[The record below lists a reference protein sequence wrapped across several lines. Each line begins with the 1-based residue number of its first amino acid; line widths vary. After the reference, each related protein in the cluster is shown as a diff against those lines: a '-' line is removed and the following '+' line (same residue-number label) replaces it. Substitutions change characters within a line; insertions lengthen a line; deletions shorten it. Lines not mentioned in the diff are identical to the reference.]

1 MFPVIL
7 LKVRIM
13 KTFKKVSV
21 FILTLIFCISVPFG
35 AMAQS
40 AQTVDTEI
48 EYYEDG
54 SYLVT
59 QIESGISLFAS
70 GSKTVTKYSSYYNSD
85 SEIQWTLYLKASFTY
100 TGSSATCTS
109 ASPSYKIYDSAWK
122 VTKAEVSRSGRTAT
136 GDYVVKKYW
145 LGIITKTI
153 PVKIIATCD
162 NNGNIS

>member
-1 MFPVIL
+1 
-7 LKVRIM
+7 M
-13 KTFKKVSV
+13 KSFKKVSV
-21 FILTLIFCISVPFG
+21 FILTLIFCISVPFS

-40 AQTVDTEI
+40 TQTVDTEI

-70 GSKTVTKYSSYYNSD
+70 GSKTVTKYSTYYSKKD
-85 SEIQWTLYLKASFTY
+85 EVQWTVYLKASFTY

-109 ASPSYKIYDSAWK
+109 ASATYKIYNDGWK
-122 VTKAEVSRSGRTAT
+122 VTEATASRSGRTAT
-136 GDYVVKKYW
+136 GNYVAKKYW
-145 LGIITKTI
+145 LGIITNTI

-162 NNGNIS
+162 NNGNVS

>member
-1 MFPVIL
+1 
-7 LKVRIM
+7 M
-13 KTFKKVSV
+13 KIFKKFSI

-40 AQTVDTEI
+40 NTQPETEV
-48 EYYEDG
+48 EYLEDG

-70 GSKTVTKYSSYYNSD
+70 GSKTVKKYTSYYNSD
-85 SEIQWTLYLKASFTY
+85 DEIQWTLYLKASFTY

-109 ASPSYKIYDSAWK
+109 ASTSYKIYESAWK
-122 VTKAEVSRSGRTAT
+122 VTDALATKSGRTAT

-145 LGIITKTI
+145 LGIITTTV